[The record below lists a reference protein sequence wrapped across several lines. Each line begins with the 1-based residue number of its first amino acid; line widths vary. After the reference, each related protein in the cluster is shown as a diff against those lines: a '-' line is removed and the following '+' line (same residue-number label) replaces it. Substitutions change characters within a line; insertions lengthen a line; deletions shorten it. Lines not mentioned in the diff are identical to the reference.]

1 MNCCGNKENENKESD
16 KPSDQG
22 QGTNIKHKGHMSHMW
37 MMALCCGLPIVI
49 LFILPLLGISLFKG
63 ALLGIVP
70 FICPI
75 MMMIMMPMMMR
86 RNSCDKE
93 QPAQSEVKSIESKPL
108 V

>member
-1 MNCCGNKENENKESD
+1 MNCCGKKENENKESGIT
-16 KPSDQG
+16 SDPVQESKM
-22 QGTNIKHKGHMSHMW
+22 KHKGHMSHMW
-37 MMALCCGLPIVI
+37 MMALCCGVPIVI
-49 LFILPLLGISLFKG
+49 LIIMPLLGISLFKG

-86 RNSCDKE
+86 KNNCDKE
-93 QPAQSEVKSIESKPL
+93 QPVQSEVKSIENKSQ